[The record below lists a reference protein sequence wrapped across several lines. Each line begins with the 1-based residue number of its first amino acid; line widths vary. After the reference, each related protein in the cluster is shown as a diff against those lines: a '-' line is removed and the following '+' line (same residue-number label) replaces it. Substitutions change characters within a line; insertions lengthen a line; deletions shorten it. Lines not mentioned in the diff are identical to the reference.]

1 MSTTIFEAKG
11 LGKRYGKSY
20 ALQHINMVVEQGD
33 IYGLIG
39 ENGAGKTT
47 LMRIISGLI
56 YPTEGSI
63 ALLGQHKPSDIIQA
77 RKQLGILIERPA
89 LYPHLNALENLTF
102 YCKVY
107 GIGDL
112 SRIHEVLEWVSLSD
126 AGNKKASEYSLGM
139 QQRLGLAI
147 ALLNHPKFL
156 VLDEPINGLD
166 PSGIVE
172 IRKILTR
179 LARENEVTILISSHI
194 LSELQLMATKF
205 GFIHKGKLVRELPL
219 EELKESAK
227 AHYCIKTANPA
238 AVMEI
243 MQQELN
249 ITNIT
254 LSETGEVF
262 IPKDMVELEVLL
274 SIFLKH
280 GIHIEAINLSA
291 TNLENYYMNL
301 IGAM

>member
-1 MSTTIFEAKG
+1 MSTAIFEARG
-11 LGKRYGKSY
+11 LSKRYGKSY

-47 LMRIISGLI
+47 LMRMISGLI

-63 ALLGQHKPSDIIQA
+63 SLLGQHKPRDIIQA

-89 LYPHLNALENLTF
+89 VYPHLNALENLTF

-107 GIGDL
+107 GIRDL
-112 SRIHEVLEWVSLSD
+112 SRIHEVLDWVSLSD

-219 EELKESAK
+219 EKLKESAK
-227 AHYCIKTANPA
+227 AQYCIKTANPA
-238 AVMEI
+238 AAMQI

-254 LSETGEVF
+254 LSEAGEVF
-262 IPKDMVELEVLL
+262 IPKDTVELEVLL

-280 GIHIEAINLSA
+280 GIHIEEINLSA
-291 TNLENYYMNL
+291 ANLENYYMNL